1 MEEEVGSP
9 PFLRVFILGFFFF
22 FRSCLPLRVCAP
34 LEASTCCVSGSVHAF
49 LLPFAACLFIL
60 FGDVAVVAINSNP
73 WALFPFFLI
82 VHRFE
87 VVVMDRRDLMD
98 SGSAALLLLFFS

>member
-1 MEEEVGSP
+1 MFRDRYT
-9 PFLRVFILGFFFF
+9 PFYYLSRPVFLFFLVTSQSWQLIVTPG
-22 FRSCLPLRVCAP
+22 RYSL
-34 LEASTCCVSGSVHAF
+34 
-49 LLPFAACLFIL
+49 
-60 FGDVAVVAINSNP
+60 
-73 WALFPFFLI
+73 FFLI